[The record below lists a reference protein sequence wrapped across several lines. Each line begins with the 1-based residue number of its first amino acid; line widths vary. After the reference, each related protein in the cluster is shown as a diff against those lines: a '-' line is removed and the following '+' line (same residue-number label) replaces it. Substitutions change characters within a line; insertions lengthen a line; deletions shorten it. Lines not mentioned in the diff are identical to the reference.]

1 MEGSILSINL
11 KKILNPKINL
21 IDIRNSTSYQL
32 EHIPYAKN
40 ISKNE
45 LMFNTSLYLKK
56 DVPYYFYCQKGIQ
69 SRSLVNYLRN
79 QGYDA
84 TSLVG
89 GYDNYKKLK

>member
-11 KKILNPKINL
+11 KKIINPRINL
-21 IDIRNSTSYQL
+21 IDIRNSTAYKL

-56 DVPYYFYCQKGIQ
+56 GIPYYIYCEKGIQ
-69 SRSLVNYLRN
+69 SRNLVYYLRK

-89 GYDNYKKLK
+89 GYENFKKAY

>member
-1 MEGSILSINL
+1 MDGSIMAQDL

-21 IDIRNSTSYQL
+21 IDIRSSTDYKL
-32 EHIPYAKN
+32 GHINYAKN

-45 LMFNTSLYLKK
+45 LMFNTPLYLKK
-56 DVPYYFYCQKGIQ
+56 GTPYYIYCSKGIQ

-84 TSLVG
+84 KSLLG
-89 GYDNYKKLK
+89 GYLNYK

>member
-21 IDIRNSTSYQL
+21 IDIRTVTSYKL

-40 ISKNE
+40 IGKNE
-45 LMFNTSLYLKK
+45 LMFNTSKYLKK
-56 DVPYYFYCQKGIQ
+56 GLTYYIYCQKGIQ

-79 QGYDA
+79 EGYD
-84 TSLVG
+84 TISLVG
-89 GYDNYKKLK
+89 GYENYKKLK

>member
-1 MEGSILSINL
+1 MEGSILAINL
-11 KKILNPKINL
+11 KNILNPRINI
-21 IDIRNSTSYQL
+21 IDIRNVTAYKL

-45 LMFNTSLYLKK
+45 LMFNTSVYLKK
-56 DVPYYFYCQKGIQ
+56 GVPYYIYCEKGIQ
-69 SRSLVNYLRN
+69 SRNLVYYLRN

-89 GYDNYKKLK
+89 GYQSYKKA